1 MVKRVETSA
10 ILTLTAIE
18 NDTFKAGA
26 VTLDMAA
33 DGVDYA
39 KTNTELSASVMAQ
52 VDAAKADINA
62 GKINVIPTYAEALKA
77 GVVPANLG
85 AKDD

>member
-1 MVKRVETSA
+1 
-10 ILTLTAIE
+10 
-18 NDTFKAGA
+18 
-26 VTLDMAA
+26 MAA

-39 KTNTELSASVMAQ
+39 KTNNELSAAVIEK
-52 VDAAKADINA
+52 VEAAKKDIIS
-62 GKINVIPTYAEALKA
+62 GKITVIPTYAEALKA

>member
-10 ILTLTAIE
+10 VLTLTALE
-18 NDTFKAGA
+18 NDAFKAGA
-26 VTLDMAA
+26 ITLDMAA

-39 KTNTELSASVMAQ
+39 KTNNELSAAVIEK
-52 VDAAKADINA
+52 VEAAKKDIIN
-62 GKINVIPTYAEALKA
+62 GKVKVIPSYAEALKA